1 MTFAFT
7 PTPRVENRD
16 ITYRSK
22 NLAHAINADNL
33 GDSRI
38 AQPDLANS
46 TRFQVQIKERLTER
60 LSRPRPGAAGHAA
73 LRPRGGRR
81 GDRRVSAA
89 PVHNTALVLRTA
101 RQTVAQYSTSTTNR
115 PPNPAAVTVED
126 RSPVRPSG
134 GSVSFLQAG
143 LLAGA
148 LIFFR
153 LVGDGLAHEQSCRGR
168 PHSPQILGHQKHS

>member
-1 MTFAFT
+1 MLKTRIF
-7 PTPRVENRD
+7 PRENFSSCD
-16 ITYRSK
+16 K
-22 NLAHAINADNL
+22 WENL

-38 AQPDLANS
+38 AKPDLANS

-89 PVHNTALVLRTA
+89 PVHNTALVLRTV

-153 LVGDGLAHEQSCRGR
+153 LVGDGLAHELSWT
-168 PHSPQILGHQKHS
+168 SPQSSNIRSSKTFVIISNKPRHITH